1 MQRISLLFYTKD
13 YFSLYYYLFSPLFE
27 QRLFFTFRSSF
38 ISRNILM
45 QCIRILKTDR
55 NSSGESIQT
64 CPWIKSLYMYMYKNT
79 SFPHFRGP
87 KTETIKD
94 STSIPPRFSYWSAEF
109 LSSPRKRERKGD
121 KEERRE
127 TISRAGKLKINNR
140 RKM

>member
-1 MQRISLLFYTKD
+1 MNYLPHICCYCSFDAT
-13 YFSLYYYLFSPLFE
+13 YFSSFLHKRLFFTLLLSFSPFFE

-109 LSSPRKRERKGD
+109 LSSPRKRERKGI
-121 KEERRE
+121 KKNEE
-127 TISRAGKLKINNR
+127 KQ
-140 RKM
+140 